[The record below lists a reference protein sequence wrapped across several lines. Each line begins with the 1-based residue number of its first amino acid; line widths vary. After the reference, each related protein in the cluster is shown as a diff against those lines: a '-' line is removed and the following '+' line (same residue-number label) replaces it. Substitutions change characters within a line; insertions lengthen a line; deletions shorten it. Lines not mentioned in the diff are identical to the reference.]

1 MNRPDAIRQPL
12 AIALRTSVVLLLLI
26 LLHGSVPVGSTADM
40 PLGAIID
47 RLFAAPV
54 LLQLLRALVTL
65 ANAVLLSGLIVR
77 YGLCPTRTYLP
88 MPLYVLLS
96 GLFLPTASAS
106 TLLIVLLLMLHLNR
120 MTACFRRSYQF
131 EHLFIASLYLGL
143 TPMLSTAATPL
154 LLSLAAALFLYRR
167 TAREAIVAL
176 VGVALPTLFCSVIW
190 WSTGADWNHMLLQWG
205 AGLAAA
211 AVPDALPAFT
221 VSRITAL
228 TLLGLCGVLLL
239 LAILRL
245 YRTLPALRP
254 RPRSIY
260 LHILWLMLCSA
271 ATLFCCPTRPEVA
284 GTLAALPAT
293 VLITSYLT
301 FHGRRYALTVYL
313 LLIAVALIAFISPFV
328 I

>member
-1 MNRPDAIRQPL
+1 M
-12 AIALRTSVVLLLLI
+12 
-26 LLHGSVPVGSTADM
+26 
-40 PLGAIID
+40 
-47 RLFAAPV
+47 
-54 LLQLLRALVTL
+54 
-65 ANAVLLSGLIVR
+65 
-77 YGLCPTRTYLP
+77 
-88 MPLYVLLS
+88 
-96 GLFLPTASAS
+96 
-106 TLLIVLLLMLHLNR
+106 
-120 MTACFRRSYQF
+120 
-131 EHLFIASLYLGL
+131 
-143 TPMLSTAATPL
+143 
-154 LLSLAAALFLYRR
+154 
-167 TAREAIVAL
+167 
-176 VGVALPTLFCSVIW
+176 
-190 WSTGADWNHMLLQWG
+190 
-205 AGLAAA
+205 
-211 AVPDALPAFT
+211 
-221 VSRITAL
+221 
-228 TLLGLCGVLLL
+228 LLL